1 MKQFLYLDTD
11 IVASIIAQ
19 AEKGLITQMMSEHGS
34 EEGKEQ
40 QKSTAAHASAS
51 ASGGFWK
58 FLQAEAALG
67 ADAQIG
73 SSKNVQSSSKEI
85 VEKTL
90 HDATFDVAYSY
101 IHPHKSNVGEGSDD
115 EDDAGDYIE
124 LKRVFTFADFSYFE
138 GLFAKD
144 GVIDLIKKMEAQKI
158 EGEMET
164 AKGGFSREQWRRV
177 SSEIKR
183 QLGETI
189 KQNNK
194 QYDDVATI
202 IKLINSL
209 VPYSRMLISSD
220 GYLIPLDDKYFRIDP
235 SNLGFKYG
243 GEITCVGLITNIIG
257 ESTDPCDNKDVFA
270 TVQFSVNEILRS
282 ILPTKDKDLCVVHP
296 IAVYYGE

>member
-19 AEKGLITQMMSEHGS
+19 SEKGLITQMMSEQGS
-34 EEGKEQ
+34 EEGREQ
-40 QKSTAAHASAS
+40 QRSAAAHANAA

-58 FLQAEAALG
+58 FLQAEASLS
-67 ADAQIG
+67 ADAQLG
-73 SSKNVQSSSKEI
+73 SSKSVQSSSKEI

-90 HDATFDVAYSY
+90 HDAAFDVAYGY
-101 IHPHKSNVGEGSDD
+101 INPHKSNVGEGTDD
-115 EDDAGDYIE
+115 GAGNYIE
-124 LKRVFTFADFSYFE
+124 LRRVFTFVDFSYFE

-144 GVIDLIKKMEAQKI
+144 GVIDLIKKIEAQKI
-158 EGEMET
+158 EDEMET
-164 AKGGFSREQWRRV
+164 AKEGFTREQWRRV
-177 SSEIKR
+177 SSEIKK

-194 QYDDVATI
+194 QYDDVAI
-202 IKLINSL
+202 IIRLINSL

-257 ESTDPCDNKDVFA
+257 QGTDPCDNKDVFA

>member
-19 AEKGLITQMMSEHGS
+19 AEKGLITQMMSEQAS

-40 QKSTAAHASAS
+40 QKSATAHASAS

-58 FLQAEAALG
+58 FLQAEASLG
-67 ADAQIG
+67 TDAQLG
-73 SSKNVQSSSKEI
+73 SSKSVQSSSKEI

-90 HDATFDVAYSY
+90 HDAAFDVAYGY
-101 IHPHKSNVGEGSDD
+101 IHPHKSSVGEGTD
-115 EDDAGDYIE
+115 DDAGDYIE
-124 LKRVFTFADFSYFE
+124 LRRAFTFVDFSYFE
-138 GLFAKD
+138 GLFAKN
-144 GVIDLIKKMEAQKI
+144 GVIDLIKKMEAQKF

-164 AKGGFSREQWRRV
+164 AKEGYSREQWRRV
-177 SSEIKR
+177 SSEIKK

-209 VPYSRMLISSD
+209 VPYSRMLISFD

-270 TVQFSVNEILRS
+270 TVQFSVNEILRK